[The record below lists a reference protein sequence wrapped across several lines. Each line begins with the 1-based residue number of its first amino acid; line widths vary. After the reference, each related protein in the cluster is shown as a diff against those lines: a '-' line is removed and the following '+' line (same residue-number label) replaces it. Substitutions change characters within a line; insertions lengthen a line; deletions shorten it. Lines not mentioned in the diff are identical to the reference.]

1 MNSSSKRALESL
13 EHSKAK
19 CLHPFQPLIENRE
32 IAPLNLNL
40 PLVQKSLPSPIPR
53 NMFTQVLNTDEP
65 KPTLTNWLMPTV
77 EFNPRISNPK
87 DTDGASNTVNVNWP
101 LPYTRS
107 IGPFNENG
115 FAVVTQTWYDYS
127 SITDS
132 DSQSSES
139 LGSFCFDPRSSPVPR
154 ICTRV

>member
-19 CLHPFQPLIENRE
+19 VSQSHLSLSLQCLHPFQPLIENRE

-65 KPTLTNWLMPTV
+65 KPTLTNWLMVIPLPAWSKRLA
-77 EFNPRISNPK
+77 NPR
-87 DTDGASNTVNVNWP
+87 
-101 LPYTRS
+101 
-107 IGPFNENG
+107 
-115 FAVVTQTWYDYS
+115 
-127 SITDS
+127 
-132 DSQSSES
+132 
-139 LGSFCFDPRSSPVPR
+139 
-154 ICTRV
+154 